1 MGKRLMRETD
11 RRLLDAAKDARKSAY
26 CPYSGFSVGAALLT
40 GDGTIVTGCNVENAA
55 FLSVCAEQNAICKAV
70 SEGNKDF
77 YAIAV
82 VGAPEEEPGKYCPPC
97 GKCRQIMAEFCD
109 PDTFEIIL
117 YDTDDS
123 CKVFSL
129 GALLPESFGGRDSFG
144 GK

>member
-1 MGKRLMRETD
+1 MKKRMNTDLD
-11 RRLLDAAKDARKSAY
+11 RRLLDAAQEARKAAY

-40 GDGTIVTGCNVENAA
+40 KDGSVITGCNVENAA

-70 SEGNKDF
+70 SEGKRDF
-77 YAIAV
+77 RAIAV
-82 VGAPEEEPGKYCPPC
+82 VGANAEEPAGYCPPC

-109 PDTFEIIL
+109 PDSFEIIL
-117 YDTDDS
+117 YDTEDS

-129 GALLPESFGGRDSFG
+129 AELLPESFC